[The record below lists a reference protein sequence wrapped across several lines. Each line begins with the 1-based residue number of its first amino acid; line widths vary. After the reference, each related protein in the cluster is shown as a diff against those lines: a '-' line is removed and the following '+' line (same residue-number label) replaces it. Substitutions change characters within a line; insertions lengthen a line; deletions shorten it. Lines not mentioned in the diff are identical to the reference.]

1 MKNIVTFILYLD
13 AFVFQCSVILVL
25 LSLSVF
31 SRVETDMHALWYLCF
46 EFILL
51 NVLGMSVCLN
61 ID

>member
-1 MKNIVTFILYLD
+1 MKNIITFILYLD

-46 EFILL
+46 GFILL
-51 NVLGMSVCLN
+51 NVLGMSVCLY